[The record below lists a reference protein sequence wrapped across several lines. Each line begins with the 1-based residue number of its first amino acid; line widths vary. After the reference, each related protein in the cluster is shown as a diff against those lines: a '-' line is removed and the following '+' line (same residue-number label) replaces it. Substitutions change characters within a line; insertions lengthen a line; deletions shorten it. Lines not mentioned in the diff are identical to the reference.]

1 MNFSAR
7 DIAAIAVMT
16 ALLIGGQA
24 LFAQVQGVE
33 VVTVL
38 LLCFAYSF
46 GSGRG
51 MAAATAFSLLRCFLF
66 GFDVKTILL
75 YLLYYNA
82 FAFLFGLLGKK
93 NQPDQISL
101 VSVIATEL
109 LFLALCSVAVVFL
122 SGAIKISVL
131 LVAGLKTLAW
141 VVLSLGLGGF
151 LAYNV
156 LLLLT
161 RISRTEKC
169 LRAAKVVSVVVTA
182 AVCTVCF
189 TLMDDLLYPLF
200 YGGWGSAAV
209 TYFYASFAA
218 MLPQTVCTVASVT
231 LLFLPLTKIFSKAA
245 KSIAK

>member
-1 MNFSAR
+1 MRAYSAKS
-7 DIAAIAVMT
+7 IAAIAAMT
-16 ALLIGGQA
+16 ALLIGGQT

-46 GSGRG
+46 GAGRG

-101 VSVIATEL
+101 LSVIATEL

-141 VVLSLGLGGF
+141 VVLSLGIGGF

-156 LLLLT
+156 LLLL
-161 RISRTEKC
+161 SKKSSC

-189 TLMDDLLYPLF
+189 TLTDDLLYPLF

-218 MLPQTVCTVASVT
+218 MLPQTVCTVASVA